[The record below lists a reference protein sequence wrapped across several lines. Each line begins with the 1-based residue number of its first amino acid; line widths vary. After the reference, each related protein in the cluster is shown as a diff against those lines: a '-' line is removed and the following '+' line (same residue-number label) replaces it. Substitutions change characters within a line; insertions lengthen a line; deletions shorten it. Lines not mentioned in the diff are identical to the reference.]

1 MLDTIG
7 MKVSLGEGT
16 GEYNQL
22 LVWEKIVEAIARM
35 RNCDKIKV
43 YSNLNNPLLK
53 EKLEVGF
60 RFSYPRSSKPNN
72 AYLVK
77 SKEECLK
84 ANKTFVKNL
93 LESLNSLDITPEEN
107 VEILKYVKENL
118 KIFITRV
125 DVAFTYI
132 MPETHKFEE
141 YLNMYKILGDTY
153 KMKNPEGET
162 VDFGWSKKKE
172 SIYFSDG
179 KDLKSYNRKI
189 IIYNQVEKIRSGKLS
204 EGELEL
210 TYQQNSDL
218 NRRMRIEV
226 SKRIKRNPF
235 TLKQFAKFDIYSAY
249 VDSYA
254 EYLMDTLLNPED
266 VERVKIEKLMA
277 LIDMIKG
284 WRKYITF
291 TYQGFIAV
299 NREYIYDWDIL
310 RQAIMDTSP
319 NENTGYHG
327 TSTAKKILKEIEKT
341 DGIIYFDVFKTIE
354 DIRKMISKYCKGGK

>member
-1 MLDTIG
+1 
-7 MKVSLGEGT
+7 
-16 GEYNQL
+16 
-22 LVWEKIVEAIARM
+22 
-35 RNCDKIKV
+35 
-43 YSNLNNPLLK
+43 
-53 EKLEVGF
+53 
-60 RFSYPRSSKPNN
+60 
-72 AYLVK
+72 
-77 SKEECLK
+77 
-84 ANKTFVKNL
+84 
-93 LESLNSLDITPEEN
+93 
-107 VEILKYVKENL
+107 
-118 KIFITRV
+118 
-125 DVAFTYI
+125 
-132 MPETHKFEE
+132 
-141 YLNMYKILGDTY
+141 
-153 KMKNPEGET
+153 MKNPEGET

-189 IIYNQVEKIRSGKLS
+189 IIYNQAEKIRSGKLS
-204 EGELEL
+204 KEELEL

-235 TLKQFAKFDIYSAY
+235 TLEQFAEFDIYSAY

-254 EYLMDTLLNPED
+254 EYLIDTLLNPED

-310 RQAIMDTSP
+310 RQAIMDTSS